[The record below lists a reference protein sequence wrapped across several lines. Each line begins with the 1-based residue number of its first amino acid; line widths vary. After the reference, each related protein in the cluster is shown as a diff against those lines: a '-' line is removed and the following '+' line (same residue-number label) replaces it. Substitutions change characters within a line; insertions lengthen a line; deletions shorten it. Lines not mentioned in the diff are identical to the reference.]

1 MSKSDAARIQSTQ
14 VRTAGL
20 SQRIIYM
27 TDPMNSQAKAGKDTS
42 AGSFPARAQSAAD
55 RHNNAQGAGSGN
67 SGGQSNSG
75 NNNNGGGSGKK

>member
-1 MSKSDAARIQSTQ
+1 MPENDMSKSDAARIQST
-14 VRTAGL
+14 
-20 SQRIIYM
+20 
-27 TDPMNSQAKAGKDTS
+27 QAKAGKDTS